1 MHNGTKLAVKNNYS
15 IIDCSNCGFIHAV
28 SVQENPM
35 PDLYSS
41 HFYEE
46 EKPDYVNQNIQDSK
60 WWELTYKRRIKQ
72 VDDLSAKLTKNWL
85 DIGTGPGNFLDAALT
100 QAKHVIGIE
109 PSVTASQHAA
119 SKGHEVI
126 NAYYSVEL
134 ANKLHKF
141 DGIHCSEVLEHIP
154 DPREFLQAIKCNMS
168 KETILCLVVP
178 NDFNRIQEIY
188 TKLNSNVEKWWI
200 DPPFH
205 LNYFTG
211 ESLTKLLVSSGFEVV
226 HKTVMFPIDLFLLMG
241 DGYIGNDTLG
251 KASHERRKKMEF
263 AFDDSGQMELLN
275 KLYESMAQLG
285 IGRELVFYAKLVG

>member
-15 IIDCSNCGFIHAV
+15 IIDCSNCEFIHAV

-85 DIGTGPGNFLDAALT
+85 ALGPGPGNFLDAAVMH
-100 QAKHVIGIE
+100 AKNVIGIE
-109 PSVTASQHAA
+109 PYVTASQHAA
-119 SKGHEVI
+119 STGHEVI

-211 ESLTKLLVSSGFEVV
+211 ESLTKLLVSRV
-226 HKTVMFPIDLFLLMG
+226 L
-241 DGYIGNDTLG
+241 
-251 KASHERRKKMEF
+251 
-263 AFDDSGQMELLN
+263 
-275 KLYESMAQLG
+275 KLYTKPLCFQSTCFYLWAMG
-285 IGRELVFYAKLVG
+285 ILETIL